1 MNRTLKVIAA
11 VGAVGLM
18 ALTACSSASG
28 SSGGSSAG
36 SAAGEGAAFPVEGET
51 IELIVPSAAG
61 AGNDILARIIAPS
74 LQEKLGANVEVIN
87 KEGGGQI
94 LGLSYIAESDPN
106 GMTLGFTNIPSVLG
120 RYLDPSKNATF
131 TRSSFTPIGSFTS
144 NTVGIFVKSD
154 SPFQT
159 FDDLSKAATAEPG
172 VITTGTDSR
181 AGDDHVNLLR
191 LQEAA
196 GQTYNIVHYNSG
208 ADKVAS
214 LVAGETQFAIGGVS
228 SFYGQVQ
235 AGDVRALAVVADKE
249 SKFLPGVPTL
259 KSLGVETPD
268 MTSRF
273 TLSVPAETAAAAVT
287 AWEAALKATVEDPA
301 IAQKL
306 TDAATEPQF
315 MNSADMIAMWT
326 EREAET
332 KPIIESLL
340 AGG

>member
-1 MNRTLKVIAA
+1 MNRTLQLIAA
-11 VGAVGLM
+11 VSAVGVM
-18 ALTACSSASG
+18 ALTACSSTSASSSS
-28 SSGGSSAG
+28 SSGEA
-36 SAAGEGAAFPVEGET
+36 AAFPVDGET
-51 IELIVPSAAG
+51 IELVVPSAAG

-74 LQEKLGANVEVIN
+74 LQEKLGANVEVLN

-94 LGLSYIAESDPN
+94 IGLTYIAEADPD

-131 TRSSFTPIGSFTS
+131 TRESFTPVGSFTS
-144 NTVGIFVKSD
+144 NTVGIFVRND

-159 FDDLSKAATAEPG
+159 FDDLVKAAAADPG
-172 VITTGTDSR
+172 ALTTGTDSR
-181 AGDDHVNLLR
+181 AGDDHVNLLK
-191 LQEAA
+191 LQEAVD
-196 GQTYNIVHYNSG
+196 QTFNIVHYNSG

-228 SFYGQVQ
+228 SFYGQIQ

-249 SKFLPGVPTL
+249 SQFLPGTPTL
-259 KSLGVETPD
+259 ESLGFTVDD

-273 TLSVPAETAAAAVT
+273 TLSVPAETPAAAVT
-287 AWEAALKATVEDPA
+287 ALEAALKATVEDPA

-306 TDAATEPQF
+306 KDSATEPQF
-315 MNSADMIAMWT
+315 INSADIEALWI
-326 EREAET
+326 EREAAT
-332 KPIIESLL
+332 KPIIETLL